1 MARPRSSDCEEAA
14 ESSCGISHILE
25 RRIDIWT
32 LHPRLGTC
40 SSRGTGKTLPLW
52 LPRHEFPRVRYPQR
66 DTRQY
71 PMSSRRGTPIPPRAG
86 MLNREVQMV
95 TDSGVSRRSLFRA
108 AGVGAAVAGGG
119 AFLEA
124 CSSGIPG
131 ASSSA
136 TTSTSAS
143 AGASTSASSTA
154 AAASG
159 EITIGWIHPVTGDLA
174 GFGYPD
180 NFVLS
185 TIMKTP
191 QYQNGIK
198 VGGTTYKVNVKSYD
212 TQSSVTRAGTLA
224 KQAIQQDNVDLLLA
238 SSTPETVNAVASQ
251 AETLGTP
258 LICANIPWESWYINL
273 GGNPQKPTLKP
284 KWTIMYFLGA
294 EHLALAFKPMWDR
307 IGAKYGNNHQ
317 VAAAFPNDSDGNAF
331 RAVFPAVLTP
341 MGYKLDISSAY
352 PDGLTNYTS
361 MITQFKNKGD
371 DFFTNVPLPPDFATM
386 WTQAL
391 QQGFK
396 PKLATVAKVL
406 LFPTDAYAMGNKVYN
421 IATDAW
427 WVPSLPWH
435 SSLTG
440 QSCPELADLF
450 TSDGLGQPNQN
461 ISNYTLFEIAHQALT
476 SVNDPHNHEELS
488 NALFQVK
495 LDEAVAGPI
504 DYTSSKNPAPG
515 VAITPPVGIQWQKG
529 TKYPLEAVVVDN
541 TLQPNAKITGGLL
554 PPFS

>member
-1 MARPRSSDCEEAA
+1 MTDQTARPDSSDS
-14 ESSCGISHILE
+14 ES
-25 RRIDIWT
+25 
-32 LHPRLGTC
+32 
-40 SSRGTGKTLPLW
+40 
-52 LPRHEFPRVRYPQR
+52 
-66 DTRQY
+66 
-71 PMSSRRGTPIPPRAG
+71 AG
-86 MLNREVQMV
+86 R
-95 TDSGVSRRSLFRA
+95 GVSRRSVFRA
-108 AGVGAAVAGGG
+108 AGVGAAVVGGG
-119 AFLEA
+119 ALLEA
-124 CSSGIPG
+124 CSSGIQG
-131 ASSSA
+131 ASSS
-136 TTSTSAS
+136 SSS
-143 AGASTSASSTA
+143 SPSSTSASSSSSSTTG

-159 EITIGWIHPVTGDLA
+159 EITIGWIHPVTGELA

-180 NFVLS
+180 NWVTQQVMASSQF
-185 TIMKTP
+185 K
-191 QYQNGIK
+191 NGIK
-198 VGGTTYKVNVKSYD
+198 IGGTTYTVNIKSYD

-251 AETLGTP
+251 AEALGTP
-258 LICANIPWESWYINL
+258 LICSNVPWESWYINL

-284 KWTIMYFLGA
+284 KHTVMYFLGA
-294 EHLALAFKPMWDR
+294 EHLALCFKPMWDR

-331 RAVFPAVLTP
+331 RAVFPAVLGST
-341 MGYKLDISSAY
+341 GYKLDLSSAY

-361 MITQFKNKGD
+361 MISQFKGKGD

-386 WTQAL
+386 WTQSL

-421 IATDAW
+421 IATDSW
-427 WVPSLPWH
+427 WVPTLPWH

-440 QSCPELADLF
+440 ETCPDLA
-450 TSDGLGQPNQN
+450 TAYTAAGLGQPNAN
-461 ISNYTLFEIAHQALT
+461 ISNYTLFEIAYAALT
-476 SVNDPHNHEELS
+476 SVNNPHDKQELS
-488 NALFQVK
+488 DALFQVK
-495 LDEAVAGPI
+495 LAEAVAGPI

-541 TLQPNAKITGGLL
+541 TLQPNAKITGDLL
-554 PPFS
+554 PTFS